1 MNVTSTYIKWNVAID
16 LLTKLEKDAKEYGHY
31 KFAMFFAFN
40 IGLLTAFAMIYNNE
54 EDKNT
59 SARIINR
66 HINFPAQDC
75 YNDSDLKLIIY
86 GQ

>member
-1 MNVTSTYIKWNVAID
+1 MKNNRIIK
-16 LLTKLEKDAKEYGHY
+16 LTKYT
-31 KFAMFFAFN
+31 FAMFFAFN

-66 HINFPAQDC
+66 HINFPVQDC
-75 YNDSDLKLIIY
+75 YNDSDLKLIVY
-86 GQ
+86 GE